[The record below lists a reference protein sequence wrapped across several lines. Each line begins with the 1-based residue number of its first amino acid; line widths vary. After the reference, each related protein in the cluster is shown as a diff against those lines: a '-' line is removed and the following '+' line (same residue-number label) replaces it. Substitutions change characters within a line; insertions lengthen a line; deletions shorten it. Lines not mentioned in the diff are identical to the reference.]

1 VTAESTSH
9 SDTINF
15 IERWAS
21 SGTAERA
28 NYQIF
33 LAELCDVLEVSRPE
47 PTKPD
52 EDENAYVFEKAVTFH
67 HGDGT
72 SSTGPRDASTFTS
85 AGASFWKRS
94 REASSIINP
103 NRS

>member
-21 SGTAERA
+21 SGAAERA

-33 LAELCDVLEVSRPE
+33 LAELCDVLAVPRPE

-52 EDENAYVFEKAVTFH
+52 EDENAYVFEKAVTL
-67 HGDGT
+67 
-72 SSTGPRDASTFTS
+72 AVLQ
-85 AGASFWKRS
+85 K
-94 REASSIINP
+94 
-103 NRS
+103 